1 MHMVKHNKNKWI
13 KIADGGRH
21 TELKKEI
28 GVAEVGENVT
38 EKRGNLEK
46 KQASAYAILNEKNIC
61 QRNMFFAGRLFSL
74 AQSIFSL

>member
-1 MHMVKHNKNKWI
+1 M

-28 GVAEVGENVT
+28 GVAGVGENVT

-46 KQASAYAILNEKNIC
+46 NKH
-61 QRNMFFAGRLFSL
+61 QRTPF
-74 AQSIFSL
+74 